1 MSSTPSHVPAERPS
15 FRFRMRVT
23 VGDTVAVGPG
33 KVRLLEAILET
44 GSLTAAAKHI
54 DMSYRRA
61 WVLVNELNTALKS
74 PAVESGKGGGN
85 GGGSVLTPVG
95 LQVIEQYR
103 AIEARAAA
111 ACAAE
116 IRSLTALFG
125 PDRG

>member
-1 MSSTPSHVPAERPS
+1 MSTLPSAAPLARPE
-15 FRFRMRVT
+15 FRFRMRIT
-23 VGDTVAVGPG
+23 VGDAIAIGPG
-33 KVRLLEAILET
+33 KVQLLEAILET
-44 GSLTAAAKHI
+44 GSLTAAAKRI

-61 WVLVNELNTALKS
+61 WVLINELNTALKT

-85 GGGSVLTPVG
+85 GGGSMLTPVG
-95 LQVIEQYR
+95 LQVIEHYR

-125 PDRG
+125 PDKG